1 MLKIGAHLSISG
13 GYYKALESIHS
24 KGGNCLQIFSASPRA
39 WNFARPNDD
48 DITSFIK
55 TKSKLKIDPVYFHA
69 SYLINLALNNR
80 VGQLSK
86 QLLKHELKL
95 ASRLS
100 IKGSIV
106 HLGSFKED
114 KSVYIDIT
122 SHIKEI
128 LTDTPENTL
137 FMIENA
143 GNNKIGQDLK
153 EIASIIKQVDN
164 HRLKICL
171 DTCHLYSAGYDLST
185 KEKLEAFLREFDSL
199 IGLEKL
205 EVFHFNDSK
214 DPFDSGRD
222 RHENIGKG
230 TIPIEEFKLIM
241 THPQLKNIPFII
253 EVPGFND
260 QGPDKENIDI
270 LKALI

>member
-1 MLKIGAHLSISG
+1 MLKLGAHLSISG
-13 GYYKALESIHS
+13 GYYKALESIYS

-39 WNFARPNDD
+39 WNFARPNDN
-48 DITSFIK
+48 DIVDFIK
-55 TKSKLKIDPVYFHA
+55 IKSKLKIDPVYFHA

-86 QLLKHELKL
+86 NLLKHELKL
-95 ASRLS
+95 AAKLGV
-100 IKGSIV
+100 KGSIV

-114 KSVYIDIT
+114 KSVYADIT
-122 SHIKEI
+122 THIKEI
-128 LTDTPENTL
+128 LTDTSTNTF

-143 GNNKIGQDLK
+143 GNNKIGQDIK
-153 EIASIIKQVDN
+153 EIATIMKEVNSP
-164 HRLKICL
+164 RLKVCL

-185 KEKLEAFLREFDSL
+185 LPKLETFLKEFDSF

-230 TIPIEEFKLIM
+230 TIPINEFKLIM
-241 THPQLKNIPFII
+241 MHPKLKNLPFII

-260 QGPDKENIDI
+260 EGPDKENLDI
-270 LKALI
+270 LKKLL